1 MIDEIQAG
9 PVPEDGRLRQR
20 RRPNVRETRERR
32 RRVLTWTLSIVLG
45 VLLVNALV
53 GEHGYLA
60 TIGAEREAARLRAEV
75 AALRRENAD
84 LQRRAL
90 RLQQDRTAL
99 EEAARDLNFIRPGET
114 LVIVRD
120 ARGDTPPAGR

>member
-1 MIDEIQAG
+1 MIEEIQAG
-9 PVPEDGRLRQR
+9 PVPGDGRLRQR

-75 AALRRENAD
+75 NALRRENAD